1 LIAMSR
7 VSGSSIGRRL
17 SSGLLGFA
25 AALASLGWIAAA
37 QAQQTPQL
45 PQDAPF
51 RHLGVATCGG
61 STCHGA
67 IEPFRQSNVLQNEYV
82 TWTQKDKHAAAY
94 KVLLNE
100 RSQRIA
106 KNLGLAKPAHESAEC
121 LNCHAH
127 FPAEDKRGPQFQLS
141 DGVACEACHGG
152 SERWL
157 GPHVANRGNH
167 AENIQNGL
175 YPTEEPLA
183 RAKLCL
189 SCHFGEVGKELKFV
203 THRIMGA
210 GHPRMSFELDTFTS
224 TQPFHY
230 RLDADY
236 LKRKPKHGTHVQVW
250 AIGQAVA
257 LSELMAAMADPKR
270 SRDGIFPELV
280 LFDCHACH
288 HSMSKESDLRWA
300 PRASVGLPPG
310 LPHISDSNLIM
321 LRVIAEKVSPPQG
334 QALRDRGLALHRASI
349 QGPEQTMAAAK
360 AVKDIADQL
369 VATFAAKTFSKD
381 ELMGLL
387 QGVLA
392 EGLEK
397 REYVDYAA
405 AEQATMALQAIVAAL
420 TDDKALQPPQT
431 EALNQELKKLLAL
444 LVNDEA
450 YKPDAFRA
458 GLQAFQAAVGRS

>member
-1 LIAMSR
+1 MSR
-7 VSGSSIGRRL
+7 ERGTIGHRL
-17 SSGLLGFA
+17 AAVAFGFA
-25 AALASLGWIAAA
+25 IALGSNAL
-37 QAQQTPQL
+37 AQQTPL
-45 PQDAPF
+45 PQDAPQ

-152 SERWL
+152 AAQWL

-175 YPTEEPLA
+175 YPTEDPVK

-189 SCHFGEVGKELKFV
+189 ACHFGDLSKDNKFV

-210 GHPRMSFELDTFTS
+210 GHPRMSFELDTFTAI
-224 TQPFHY
+224 QPLHY
-230 RLDADY
+230 RLDDDY
-236 LKRKPKHGTHVQVW
+236 LKRKPQHGSGVQVW
-250 AIGQAVA
+250 AIGQAMA
-257 LSELMAAMADPKR
+257 LSELMGALADPKR
-270 SRDGIFPELV
+270 NRDGIFPELV
-280 LFDCHACH
+280 MFDCHACH
-288 HSMSKESDLRWA
+288 HPMSNLRWA
-300 PRASVGLPPG
+300 QRGSVGLPPG
-310 LPHISDSNLIM
+310 VPRLSDSNLIM
-321 LRVIAEKVSPPQG
+321 LRIIAERISPADG
-334 QALRDRGLALHRASI
+334 AALRDRGLALHKASI
-349 QGPEQTMAAAK
+349 QGTDATVAAAK
-360 AVKDIADQL
+360 GVKEVADRL
-369 VATFAAKTFSKD
+369 VAAFAGRSFGKEDMQA
-381 ELMGLL
+381 LM

-392 EGLEK
+392 EGLQKGEF
-397 REYVDYAA
+397 VDYAA
-405 AEQATMALQAIVAAL
+405 AEQATMALQSIVAAMKATKAVEAAKADTL
-420 TDDKALQPPQT
+420 QKALD
-431 EALNQELKKLLAL
+431 KLLQATL
-444 LVNDEA
+444 KDEE
-450 YKPDAFRA
+450 YKPETFRA
-458 GLQAFQAAVGRS
+458 ALQEFQTVAGRS